1 MTLIPLLLLLLVASI
16 YGQTSRCNSCIPHP
30 TEIHWIQRSKPPC
43 LHPGQPIFQ
52 WPSGSNCPRPAAFHS
67 SQISVDETGL
77 VFAKQRICFYFTVE
91 LVEYSYECEGDVLT
105 ERFTIG
111 HPLFSKQRRFKR
123 WLRRR
128 NPDPN
133 AIHFQQESYVK
144 ELLESATPGTL
155 VVTVKATHAAD
166 QPLYYSLA
174 APQDSRSQN
183 IFTLDTISGEIR
195 LAKSLDREILDK
207 HVLKVTAY
215 ERLDPTVSSSVTV
228 TVDVLDVQDNS
239 PIFERDSYFADIR
252 EDAPIGTTVLSV
264 FARDLDAGE
273 NGEIVYSLGEGEG
286 HHYLA
291 INPKS
296 GVIQTAAPLD
306 RETLSLIRLDV
317 IATDRGKPPKQSSAL
332 VEIGIT
338 DVNDNAPIFEKEL
351 YNISVMENTTL
362 PAVIAQI
369 KATDKDSGVNGKV
382 HYSIAATSSVPLT
395 IDYTTGEVVLRER
408 VDAKTSPLAVLI
420 RAKDGAQPAL
430 SSTVTLMLYVIDIN
444 DHAPTFIASQ
454 KKIFLEENVAV
465 GDEVGRVYAIDEDS
479 GANGVI
485 RYTLNGSLDFSIDA
499 ESGIIRTATSL
510 DRERTAQYELQVTAT
525 DQGDPPL
532 SSSTDIT
539 IVVKDVNDNAPEF
552 PEEEYNISLS
562 EETPRG
568 SQVIVLKAE
577 DKDAEQKIVY
587 RIEHMDRDVVA
598 LIDLGEQGALLTL
611 SGQLHSSDHLIK
623 LEISA
628 TDQGGLQ
635 GRCRV
640 NLVVED
646 VNSAPVFK
654 DQPFA
659 VRVLEDSPIGFHI
672 VTLEAEDADQG
683 SNARLTYSI
692 DSKEFGIDNA
702 TGLITLK
709 EPLDREQQSSYLV
722 TVVVSDGAVPPLNTT
737 TQLEIIV
744 DDVNDNAPK
753 FSTQNYTASI
763 PEDIPVGTSFMQ
775 VSAID
780 LDIGNNGIVDYFLN
794 DSDASAVY
802 DLFRLDRTS
811 GTLRV
816 NSKLDREQ
824 YPSIELRIFAR
835 DRGKPPL
842 TSSSLITIALTDVND
857 NAPKFDQASY
867 DLYIAENSPVG
878 STVGTIM
885 ATDPDE
891 GDNAKI
897 QFRIFGGADAKL
909 FDLEVDE
916 NQPGVVRIL
925 TRAEFDYEA
934 KNNKF
939 YLEVQATSGQL
950 SSTVVLRIHVS
961 DVNDNRPILSD
972 FIVLINR
979 FESEASIT
987 QIGMVPAFDPDQ
999 NATLEYYMEEN
1010 QLLAVE
1016 KFTGKLVLKSQ
1027 WRRNIDT
1034 HFKTCVS
1041 DGPNR
1046 VCATCRFIHV
1056 YLTQDSLREAAT
1068 VFLPKMSLDD
1078 FWDPPVF
1085 NRFRQSLATLDTWE
1099 ERNVFIVGAQLVA
1112 EGVEVNLVITDRGRL
1127 VKSWKVE
1134 DLLRSEVKKIERLSL
1149 MKVEVVRDESC
1160 AKEPCP
1166 YYQKCRQTL
1175 KHVDAVDVYQTDS
1188 FIARTMKT
1196 LKTFVCECP
1205 PGFAS
1210 SIDLP
1215 GQCDLRMDQCYS
1227 NPCHN
1232 NATCHPLENGYRC
1245 ECKPGWRGEQCEI
1258 AIRSLTCIP
1267 GHCKGGSVCELAG
1280 LEMVCKHCGHAA
1292 TDADERCRLRSLEFE
1307 GRGLVNI
1314 NKALGRLE
1322 WELSFRI
1329 STISRDGVVLF
1340 SGDRNSDFVEI
1351 SINDRVL
1358 QAEFSLGGKPK
1369 LVRMENER
1377 KNRVNDGEWHT
1388 VRVAY
1393 YDRHL
1398 TILLDE
1404 CDAFT
1409 ALHAHGSAPCAAQAR
1424 IDLPAKCV
1432 DLSVP
1437 CYRFLDVY
1445 NGIFL
1450 GGRPTLSG
1458 KVEHG
1463 YTGCIANFTLN
1474 NELIDFSS
1482 LGDMDVRG
1490 TVNEGCKHRKDFCGE
1505 GACAAIAKC
1514 VNRWDGANCRC
1525 PHSSHHKGTCSA
1537 ELASPHS
1544 RPLTLTDDESFVIY
1558 RPQEVSVPFTL
1569 SFEFRTSRSDTQV
1582 IVVEFEQRNTFYRVE
1597 VDDGLLRVWLGQS
1610 SVLVD
1615 APELHT
1621 GHWARV
1627 EVEFREEEVKTT
1639 IDGIYVTTSKHSMF
1653 DMTLDQIYTGLAP
1666 STGHPSR
1673 FEGCLRDLTLNGEP
1687 QAVSEK
1693 GKVRQGC
1700 IVANRCSVDGVCPK
1714 ESSCQREWNRH
1725 SCKCHRGFAGDTC
1738 LPVCSLPGICAS
1750 NGFCLTTN
1758 NTRGYDC
1765 QCQNGFVGVNCERSA
1780 ALQACPQG
1788 YWGKFPNC
1796 KKCVC
1801 PEGFETQCNK
1811 ENGECNCPKF
1821 QFPLR
1826 GRCVS
1831 CECGYGA
1838 TSLQCSVDGQCQC
1851 SGQASGRRCDRCK
1864 FDRQVLDPKTL
1875 KCVPVRDHCP
1885 SQIEYGIQWPTTAK
1899 GMTARQSCPTTQSGL
1914 ATRACDAEGRWQD
1927 VNSFNCTR
1935 PEYGVMVSK
1944 YDVLNSVELLA
1955 MLHNATR
1962 GPDAIVG
1969 RNLDIARTALDRV
1982 LDAEMRLD
1990 HLEQN
1995 HLKDT
2000 WFTESLALTAG
2011 KIVAHEPPHSYLDLV
2026 RKLAEYGRAVFK
2038 AHEKMSFLQ
2047 PFQFASEHIMFSIDA
2062 LDFSNTL
2069 PKYNNFIDHR
2079 PDAFPRVLVHVE
2091 NATRAFYAV
2100 LAHPSCTHCE
2110 TPIVIV
2116 FANTNQPIRVEFEL
2130 DETTGWRYPEC
2141 VLLHGPQSSWST
2153 RHAHLVALNLSHAVC
2168 EFESGGVYTLFA
2180 KQDSGSYLR
2189 LSHSTTMVSPILAGV
2204 ALLLCLISIVLTL
2217 ARRGARAQLIR
2228 LGFIVTFIL
2237 NAANLYFLNKVAIN
2251 QTFCPMRNAILSFTS
2266 LAPFAWLFL
2275 YSLHLYRMLAEGRAK
2290 SSAML
2295 CLLLGVVVPALC
2307 GSASFL
2313 VATQCSVAPQEF
2325 LFWMLIVPIGLMLLL
2340 SFYSSATSF
2349 LVSTNKQFDVVVVKF
2364 HLRRA
2369 LCQHFLLC
2377 TLTLLHTAVA
2387 LFSSLVNI
2395 STPLK
2400 ELISNITLVVAA
2412 LYILIWSICPGGR
2425 DSPNTTTTMWLDAP
2439 QKSGMAEST
2448 ALRCESPVVDDE
2460 PEHEKWAPEAI
2471 PCDPFLTSTPIRD
2484 QRVDSRER
2492 DRENPIASAILSPAD
2507 KILSD
2512 GLGHVYGNMGTMTR
2526 FRTDEDD
2533 ADDAYYTYTASRRYK
2548 QSTFNKP

>member
-1 MTLIPLLLLLLVASI
+1 MTVTPLLLLLLVALA
-16 YGQTSRCNSCIPHP
+16 YGQPSRCHLCIPHS
-30 TEIHWIQRSKPPC
+30 TNIHWIPPSKPPC
-43 LHPGQPIFQ
+43 LHPGQPIFE
-52 WPSGSNCPRPAAFHS
+52 WPGGSGCSRDLAIHS
-67 SQISVDETGL
+67 EQISVDETGL
-77 VFAKQRICFYFTVE
+77 VFAKQRLCFYFTIE
-91 LVEYSYECEGDVLT
+91 LIEYSYGCMGAIFT
-105 ERFTIG
+105 RRFKIG
-111 HPLFSKQRRFKR
+111 HPTFSKQRRFKR

-128 NPDPN
+128 NPDPS

-155 VVTVKATHAAD
+155 VVTVKATHATE

-264 FARDLDAGE
+264 FARDLDSGE
-273 NGEIVYSLGEGEG
+273 NGEIIYSLGEGDG
-286 HHYLA
+286 HDYLS
-291 INPKS
+291 INSRS

-306 RETLSLIRLDV
+306 RETLPLIRLDV
-317 IATDRGKPPKQSSAL
+317 IATDKGEPPRQSSAL

-338 DVNDNAPIFEKEL
+338 DVNDNAPIFEKEI
-351 YNISVMENTTL
+351 YNISVMENATL

-408 VDAKTSPLAVLI
+408 VDAKSSPIAVLA

-454 KKIFLEENVAV
+454 KKIFLDENVAV
-465 GDEVGRVYAIDEDS
+465 GDEVGRVYAIDDDS
-479 GANGVI
+479 GENGVV
-485 RYTLNGSLDFSIDA
+485 RYALNGSLDFFIDA
-499 ESGIIRTATSL
+499 ESGIIRTASSL
-510 DRERTAQYELQVTAT
+510 DRERAAQYELQ
-525 DQGDPPL
+525 
-532 SSSTDIT
+532 
-539 IVVKDVNDNAPEF
+539 
-552 PEEEYNISLS
+552 
-562 EETPRG
+562 
-568 SQVIVLKAE
+568 
-577 DKDAEQKIVY
+577 DAEQKIVY

-623 LEISA
+623 LQISA

-635 GRCRV
+635 GRCQV
-640 NLVVED
+640 NLIVED
-646 VNSAPVFK
+646 VNSAPYFK
-654 DQPFA
+654 DQPFT
-659 VRVLEDSPIGFHI
+659 VRVPEDSPIGFHV
-672 VTLEAEDADQG
+672 VTLKAEDTDQG
-683 SNARLTYSI
+683 NNAHLTFLI
-692 DSKEFGIDNA
+692 DSREFTIDNV
-702 TGLITLK
+702 TGLIVLK
-709 EPLDREQQSSYLV
+709 KLLDREEQSSYLITV
-722 TVVVSDGAVPPLNTT
+722 TVSDGAVPPLNTT

-753 FSTQNYTASI
+753 FSTQNYSASI

-794 DSDASAVY
+794 DSNASAVY

-824 YPSIELRIFAR
+824 YPVIELRIFAR

-842 TSSSLITIALTDVND
+842 TSSSLITVTLTDVND
-857 NAPKFDQASY
+857 NAPKFDQAFY

-897 QFRIFGGADAKL
+897 QFRIFGGPDAKL

-950 SSTVVLRIHVS
+950 SSTVVLRVHVS
-961 DVNDNRPILSD
+961 DVNDNRPILAD

-979 FESEASIT
+979 FESESTIT

-1010 QLLAVE
+1010 QLLTVE
-1016 KFTGKLVLKSQ
+1016 KFTGKLTLKSQ
-1027 WRRNIDT
+1027 WKRNIDAQ
-1034 HFKTCVS
+1034 FKTCVS

-1046 VCATCRFIHV
+1046 VCAICRFIHV
-1056 YLTQDSLREAAT
+1056 YVNQDSLREAAT
-1068 VFLPKMSLDD
+1068 LFLPKMSLDD

-1099 ERNVFIVGAQLVA
+1099 ERNVFVVGAQHVA
-1112 EGVEVNLVITDRGRL
+1112 EGVEVNLVVIDRGR
-1127 VKSWKVE
+1127 VIKSWKVE
-1134 DLLRSEVKKIERLSL
+1134 DLLRSEVKKLERLSL
-1149 MKVEVVRDESC
+1149 MKVDIVRDESC

-1205 PGFAS
+1205 SGFTS

-1227 NPCHN
+1227 NPCRN

-1245 ECKPGWRGEQCEI
+1245 DCEQCEI
-1258 AIRSLTCIP
+1258 AFNSLTCIP
-1267 GHCKGGSVCELAG
+1267 GYCKGGSVCELFGA
-1280 LEMVCKHCGHAA
+1280 EMMCKHCGFAP
-1292 TDADERCRLRSLEFE
+1292 TDADERCRLRSLGFE

-1314 NKALGRLE
+1314 NKALTRLE
-1322 WELSFRI
+1322 WELSFRLA
-1329 STISRDGVVLF
+1329 TISRDAVLLF
-1340 SGDRNSDFVEI
+1340 SGDRSSDFVEI

-1369 LVRMENER
+1369 ILRMENER
-1377 KNRVNDGEWHT
+1377 RNRVNDGEWHT
-1388 VRVAY
+1388 VRVMY

-1404 CDAFT
+1404 CDVFV

-1450 GGRPTLSG
+1450 GGRPTQSG
-1458 KVEHG
+1458 KIDQG
-1463 YTGCIANFTLN
+1463 YSGCIANFTLN
-1474 NELIDFSS
+1474 EELIDFSS
-1482 LGDMDVRG
+1482 LKDMDVRG
-1490 TVNEGCKHRKDFCGE
+1490 TVHEGCKHRKDFCE
-1505 GACAAIAKC
+1505 GGSCAANAKC
-1514 VNRWDGANCRC
+1514 ANRWDDL
-1525 PHSSHHKGTCSA
+1525 T
-1537 ELASPHS
+1537 SPHS

-1558 RPQEVSVPFTL
+1558 RPEEVSVPFTL
-1569 SFEFRTSRSDTQV
+1569 SFEFRTSRTDTQI
-1582 IVVEFEQRNTFYRVE
+1582 IVVEFEQRNIFYRVE
-1597 VDDGLLRVWLGQS
+1597 IDDGLLRVWLAQS
-1610 SVLVD
+1610 SVLAD
-1615 APELHT
+1615 APELHP
-1621 GHWARV
+1621 GHWTKID
-1627 EVEFREEEVKTT
+1627 VEFREEEVETT
-1639 IDGIYVTTSKHSMF
+1639 IDGIYKTTSKHSMF
-1653 DMTLDQIYTGLAP
+1653 DMVLDQIYSGLAP

-1673 FEGCLRDLTLNGEP
+1673 FEGCFRDLTLNGEP

-1693 GKVRQGC
+1693 GKVRHGC
-1700 IVANRCSVDGVCPK
+1700 IVANRCNLDGVCPK

-1750 NGFCLTTN
+1750 NGFCLSTN
-1758 NTRGYDC
+1758 STRGYDC
-1765 QCQNGFVGVNCERSA
+1765 QCQTGFVGVNCERA
-1780 ALQACPQG
+1780 AAVQACPQG
-1788 YWGKFPNC
+1788 YWGKFPHC
-1796 KKCVC
+1796 KKCIC
-1801 PEGFETQCNK
+1801 PEGFEVQCDK
-1811 ENGECNCPKF
+1811 DNGNCHCPKF

-1826 GRCVS
+1826 GRCVN

-1838 TSLQCSVDGQCQC
+1838 TSLQCSVDGQCRC

-1864 FDRQVLDPKTL
+1864 RDHHVLDPKSL
-1875 KCVPVRDHCP
+1875 KCHPIRDHCP

-1899 GMTARQSCPTTQSGL
+1899 GMIARQSCPTTQSGL
-1914 ATRACDAEGRWQD
+1914 ATRDCDANGRWEE

-1935 PEYGVMVSK
+1935 PEYGIMVSK
-1944 YDVLNSVELLA
+1944 YDVLNSVELLT
-1955 MLHNATR
+1955 MLRNATH
-1962 GPDAIVG
+1962 GTDTIAG
-1969 RNLDIARTALDRV
+1969 RNLDIARTALDRIFDTE
-1982 LDAEMRLD
+1982 LRLD
-1990 HLEQN
+1990 QLEQN

-2000 WFTESLALTAG
+2000 WFTESLVLTAG
-2011 KIVAHEPPHSYLDLV
+2011 RIAAYESSPGYLDLV
-2026 RKLAEYGRAVFK
+2026 KKLAEYSKAVFN
-2038 AHEKMSFLQ
+2038 AHEQMPFLEA
-2047 PFQFASEHIMFSIDA
+2047 FQFASEHIVFSMDA

-2079 PDAFPRVLVHVE
+2079 PKNFPKVRIHIE
-2091 NATRAFYAV
+2091 NATRAFYSIF
-2100 LAHPSCTHCE
+2100 AHPRCTHCE
-2110 TPIVIV
+2110 TPIVTV
-2116 FANTNQPIRVEFEL
+2116 FARTFLPIRVEFEL
-2130 DETTGWRYPEC
+2130 NETTGWRYPEC
-2141 VLLHGPQSSWST
+2141 VLLPSSHSSWST
-2153 RHAHLVALNLSHAVC
+2153 RHAHLVALNLTHAMC
-2168 EFESGGVYTLFA
+2168 EFEIGGVYTVFA
-2180 KQDSGSYLR
+2180 REDSENYLR
-2189 LSHSTTMVSPILAGV
+2189 LSHSTTLVSPVLAGM
-2204 ALLLCLISIVLTL
+2204 ALLFCLLSTILTL
-2217 ARRGARAQLIR
+2217 ARRAAGARFIR
-2228 LGFIVTFIL
+2228 LGFIVCFIL
-2237 NAANLYFLNKVAIN
+2237 NATNLYFLNKISVN

-2266 LAPFAWLFL
+2266 LGPFAWLFL
-2275 YSLHLYRMLAEGRAK
+2275 YSLHLYRMLAEARAR

-2295 CLLLGVVVPALC
+2295 CLLLGVVIPALVGC
-2307 GSASFL
+2307 VSFL
-2313 VATQCSVAPQEF
+2313 LAAECSVAPQEW
-2325 LFWMLIVPIGLMLLL
+2325 LFWVLTVPIAFMLLL
-2340 SFYSSATSF
+2340 SFYASATSF
-2349 LVSTNKQFDVVVVKF
+2349 LVSSNKQFDVIVVKF
-2364 HLRRA
+2364 QLRRA
-2369 LCQHFLLC
+2369 LCQHFILC
-2377 TLTLLHTAVA
+2377 SLVLLHTGVT
-2387 LFSSLVNI
+2387 LFSSFINV
-2395 STPLK
+2395 SGPLK
-2400 ELISNITLVVAA
+2400 ELMNNITLVGTA
-2412 LYILIWSICPGGR
+2412 LYILIWSVCPAGK
-2425 DSPNTTTTMWLDAP
+2425 DSPNTTATMWLDGP
-2439 QKSGMAEST
+2439 QKSGVAEST
-2448 ALRCESPVVDDE
+2448 ALRCESPVIEEE
-2460 PEHEKWAPEAI
+2460 PKHENWAPEAI

-2484 QRVDSRER
+2484 QRVESRER
-2492 DRENPIASAILSPAD
+2492 DRENPIANAILSPAD

-2512 GLGHVYGNMGTMTR
+2512 GLGHVYGNMGTLTR
-2526 FRTDEDD
+2526 FRTEEDD

-2548 QSTFNKP
+2548 QSTFSKP

>member
-1 MTLIPLLLLLLVASI
+1 MALALLLLLLIVTVYVQSHK
-16 YGQTSRCNSCIPHP
+16 SCCIPHP
-30 TEIHWIQRSKPPC
+30 TNIHWLSHAKPPC
-43 LHPGQPIFQ
+43 LHPGQPIFE
-52 WPSGSNCPRPAAFHS
+52 WPGGSDCSQKLALHS
-67 SQISVDETGL
+67 EQISVDETGL
-77 VFAKQRICFYFTVE
+77 VFAKQRLCFYSTIEVI
-91 LVEYSYECEGDVLT
+91 EYTYKCKGDART
-105 ERFTIG
+105 GRFKIG
-111 HPLFSKQRRFKR
+111 HPKFSKQRRFKR

-144 ELLESATPGTL
+144 ELLESASPGTL
-155 VVTVKATHAAD
+155 VVAVKATHAAD

-273 NGEIVYSLGEGEG
+273 NGEIVYSLAEGEG
-286 HHYLA
+286 HDYLS
-291 INPKS
+291 INSKS
-296 GVIQTAAPLD
+296 GVIQTAGPLD

-317 IATDRGKPPKQSSAL
+317 IATDGGDPPRQSTAV

-351 YNISVMENTTL
+351 YNISVMENATL
-362 PAVIAQI
+362 PAVVAQI
-369 KATDKDSGVNGKV
+369 RATDKDSGVNGKV
-382 HYSIAATSSVPLT
+382 HYSIAATSSAPLT
-395 IDYTTGEVVLRER
+395 VDYTTGEVILRER
-408 VDAKTSPLAVLI
+408 VDARSSPIAILA

-454 KKIFLEENVAV
+454 KKVFLEENVAV
-465 GDEVGRVYAIDEDS
+465 GEEVGRVYAIDEDS
-479 GANGVI
+479 GENGVI
-485 RYTLNGSLDFSIDA
+485 RYTLNGSLDFSINA
-499 ESGIIRTATSL
+499 ESGIIRTAVPL
-510 DRERTAQYELQVTAT
+510 DRERTSQYDLQVTAT
-525 DQGDPPL
+525 DQGNPPL

-539 IVVKDVNDNAPEF
+539 IIVKDVNDNAPEF
-552 PEEEYNISLS
+552 PQKEYNISLS
-562 EETPRG
+562 EETARG
-568 SQVIVLKAE
+568 SQIIVLKAE

-611 SGQLHSSDHLIK
+611 SGQLRSADNLIK

-640 NLVVED
+640 NLIVED
-646 VNSAPVFK
+646 VNSPPFFK
-654 DQPFA
+654 DQPFT
-659 VRVLEDSPIGFHI
+659 VRIPEDSPIGFHV
-672 VTLEAEDADQG
+672 VTIKAEDTDQG
-683 SNARLTYSI
+683 TNAQLTYSI
-692 DSKEFGIDNA
+692 DSNEFDIDNA
-702 TGLITLK
+702 TGLITLRK
-709 EPLDREQQSSYLV
+709 SLDREKQSSYLIAV
-722 TVVVSDGAVPPLNTT
+722 TVSDGAVPPLNTT
-737 TQLEIIV
+737 TQLEVIV

-775 VSAID
+775 VSAVD
-780 LDIGNNGIVDYFLN
+780 LDVGNNGIVDYFLN
-794 DSDASAVY
+794 NSGASPIY

-824 YPSIELRIFAR
+824 TPTIELNIYAR

-857 NAPKFDQASY
+857 NAPKFDQTSY
-867 DLYIAENSPVG
+867 DLYIAENSPIG

-950 SSTVVLRIHVS
+950 SSTVILRVHVS
-961 DVNDNRPILSD
+961 DVNDNRPVLND

-979 FESEASIT
+979 FESETSIT
-987 QIGMVPAFDPDQ
+987 HVGTVPAFDPDQ
-999 NATLEYYMEEN
+999 NATLEFFMEEN
-1010 QLLAVE
+1010 QLLTVE

-1027 WRRNIDT
+1027 WKRNIDT
-1034 HFKTCVS
+1034 NLKTCVS

-1046 VCATCRFIHV
+1046 VCASCRFIHV
-1056 YLTQDSLREAAT
+1056 HLTQDLLREAAT
-1068 VFLPKMSLDD
+1068 LFLPKMSLDD

-1085 NRFRQSLATLDTWE
+1085 NRFRQSLAALDTWDE
-1099 ERNVFIVGAQLVA
+1099 QNIFIVGAQHAA
-1112 EGVEVNLVITDRGRL
+1112 EGVEVNLVVMDRGRL

-1175 KHVDAVDVYQTDS
+1175 KHIDAIDIYQTDS
-1188 FIARTMKT
+1188 FIARTVKT

-1205 PGFAS
+1205 PGFS
-1210 SIDLP
+1210 SSVDLP

-1227 NPCHN
+1227 NPCRN

-1245 ECKPGWRGEQCEI
+1245 ECKPGWRGEQCDI
-1258 AIRSLTCIP
+1258 AFSSLTCIP
-1267 GHCKGGSVCELAG
+1267 GYCKGGSVCELIGA
-1280 LEMVCKHCGHAA
+1280 EMMCKHCGYAA
-1292 TDADERCRLRSLEFE
+1292 TDSDERCRLRSLGFE

-1314 NKALGRLE
+1314 NKQLSRLE

-1329 STISRDGVVLF
+1329 ATIARDGVMLF
-1340 SGDRNSDFVEI
+1340 SGDRNSDFIEI
-1351 SINDRVL
+1351 SIHDRVL

-1388 VRVAY
+1388 VRVLY

-1398 TILLDE
+1398 TIALDE
-1404 CDAFT
+1404 CDPYI
-1409 ALHAHGSAPCAAQAR
+1409 ALHALGSASCAAQAK
-1424 IDLPAKCV
+1424 IDLPAKCI
-1432 DLSVP
+1432 DPSVP
-1437 CYRFLDVY
+1437 CYRYLDVY

-1458 KVEHG
+1458 KVENG
-1463 YTGCIANFTLN
+1463 YSGCISNLTLN
-1474 NELIDFSS
+1474 KELIEFTS

-1490 TVNEGCKHRKDFCGE
+1490 TVHEGCKQRKNFCGE
-1505 GACAAIAKC
+1505 GVCAANAKC
-1514 VNRWDGANCRC
+1514 VNRWNGANCRC
-1525 PHSSHHKGTCSA
+1525 PHSSHHRGSCNA
-1537 ELASPHS
+1537 DVVSPHS

-1558 RPQEVSVPFTL
+1558 RPLEISVPFTL

-1582 IVVEFEQRNTFYRVE
+1582 IVVEFEQRSTFYRIE
-1597 VDDGLLRVWLGQS
+1597 LDDGLLRVYLGHS
-1610 SVLVD
+1610 SVLFD
-1615 APELHT
+1615 APEEHP
-1621 GHWARV
+1621 GHWTRV
-1627 EVEFREEEVKTT
+1627 EVEFKEEEVKTT
-1639 IDGIYVTTSKHSMF
+1639 IDGVYETISKHSMF

-1687 QAVSEK
+1687 QPVSEK

-1700 IVANRCSVDGVCPK
+1700 IVANRCNVDGVCPK
-1714 ESSCQREWNRH
+1714 ESACQREWNRH

-1738 LPVCSLPGICAS
+1738 LPVCSIPGICAS

-1758 NTRGYDC
+1758 STHGYDC
-1765 QCQNGFVGVNCERSA
+1765 QCQAGYVGVNCERLA
-1780 ALQACPQG
+1780 AIQACPQG
-1788 YWGKFPNC
+1788 YWGKFPHC
-1796 KKCVC
+1796 RKCMC
-1801 PEGFETQCNK
+1801 SEGFEMQCDK
-1811 ENGECNCPKF
+1811 DNGECKCPKF
-1821 QFPLR
+1821 QFPLQ
-1826 GRCVS
+1826 GRCVN

-1864 FDRQVLDPKTL
+1864 MDHHVLDPKTL
-1875 KCVPVRDHCP
+1875 KCLSARNHCP
-1885 SQIEYGIQWPTTAK
+1885 SQIDYGIQWPTTAK
-1899 GMTARQSCPTTQSGL
+1899 GMTARQSCPATQSGL
-1914 ATRACDAEGRWQD
+1914 ATRECGPDGRWQE

-1944 YDVLNSVELLA
+1944 YDVLNSLELLT

-1962 GPDAIVG
+1962 GPDSVTG
-1969 RNLDIARTALDRV
+1969 RNLEIARTALDRI
-1982 LDAEMRLD
+1982 LDAELRLD
-1990 HLEQN
+1990 HFEQN

-2011 KIVAHEPPHSYLDLV
+2011 KISSHEDPQTYLDLV
-2026 RKLAEYGRAVFK
+2026 KKLAAYSKAVFN
-2038 AHEKMSFLQ
+2038 AHERMPYLQ
-2047 PFQFASEHIMFSIDA
+2047 PFQFASEHIVFSMDA

-2079 PDAFPRVLVHVE
+2079 PEGFPYISIQVE
-2091 NATRAFYAV
+2091 NSTRAFYSI
-2100 LAHPSCTHCE
+2100 LANPRCTHCE
-2110 TPIVIV
+2110 TPIVTV
-2116 FANTNQPIRVEFEL
+2116 FSNTNQPIRVEFEL

-2141 VLLHGPQSSWST
+2141 VLLHDSQSSWST
-2153 RHAHLVALNLSHAVC
+2153 HHAHLVALNLSHAVC
-2168 EFESGGVYTLFA
+2168 EFSTGGVYTIFA
-2180 KQDSGSYLR
+2180 KQDSGSYVR
-2189 LSHSTTMVSPILAGV
+2189 ISYSTTMLSPVLAG
-2204 ALLLCLISIVLTL
+2204 ASLLLCLISVILTL

-2228 LGFIVTFIL
+2228 LGFILTFIM
-2237 NAANLYFLNKVAIN
+2237 NAANLYLLNKTAVN
-2251 QTFCPMRNAILSFTS
+2251 QTFCPVRNAILAITS

-2290 SSAML
+2290 TSFVL
-2295 CLLLGVVVPALC
+2295 CFILGIMMPILSGCV
-2307 GSASFL
+2307 SFL
-2313 VATQCSVAPQEF
+2313 LATQCSLAPQEW
-2325 LFWMLIVPIGLMLLL
+2325 LFWMLVAPIGLMLLL

-2349 LVSTNKQFDVVVVKF
+2349 LVSSNKQFDVIVVKF

-2369 LCQHFLLC
+2369 ICQHFMLC
-2377 TLTLLHTAVA
+2377 FLTLLHTSVA
-2387 LFSSLVNI
+2387 LFSTLFNI
-2395 STPLK
+2395 SSPLK
-2400 ELISNITLVVAA
+2400 ELTNNITLVVAA
-2412 LYILIWSICPGGR
+2412 LYIFIWSMCPGGK

-2439 QKSGMAEST
+2439 AKSNMAES
-2448 ALRCESPVVDDE
+2448 AVLRCESPVVSDE
-2460 PEHEKWAPEAI
+2460 EKHENWTPEAI
-2471 PCDPFLTSTPIRD
+2471 PCDPFLTSTPIKD
-2484 QRVDSRER
+2484 QRVESRER
-2492 DRENPIASAILSPAD
+2492 DRENPIANAILSPAD

-2512 GLGHVYGNMGTMTR
+2512 GLGHVYGNMGTLPR
-2526 FRTDEDD
+2526 FRTEADD